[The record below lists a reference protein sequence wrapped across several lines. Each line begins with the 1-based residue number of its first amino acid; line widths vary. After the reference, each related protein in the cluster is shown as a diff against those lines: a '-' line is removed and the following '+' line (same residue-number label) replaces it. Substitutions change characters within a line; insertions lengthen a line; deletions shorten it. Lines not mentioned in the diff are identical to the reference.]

1 MMKLSLDLDHGLLSQ
16 YLQQKNWLEQGEKV
30 SSTEKPGEG
39 NMNLVLRVKSDQG
52 KSLILKQA
60 NAFVQKYPS
69 IPAPIERIVVEAKFY
84 QLVAKWPDLAA
95 LLPSFIGFDPED
107 HIMALQDLGAG
118 TDFTNIYQKGQNISQ
133 DSLMDAI
140 AFLSIL
146 HNLDPLEADH
156 SSFPDNLALRKLN
169 YEHLFHYP
177 YLVDSGF
184 DLDTVQVGLQAAALP
199 FRQDEELKKQLL
211 ELGAIYLSSGPQ
223 LLHGDFYPGSWL
235 HTANGFKVIDP
246 EFCYWGRAEYDL
258 GVLLAHLKMAQVSE
272 DLFDHALL
280 AYRQPV
286 GFDETLVPQFAGMEI
301 LRRIIGLAQLPLD
314 LSLEERKALL
324 SLATQMVK
332 TKTFVA

>member
-1 MMKLSLDLDHGLLSQ
+1 
-16 YLQQKNWLEQGEKV
+16 V
-30 SSTEKPGEG
+30 ISTKKPGEG

-69 IPAPIERIVVEAKFY
+69 IPAPIERIAVEAKFY
-84 QLVAKWPDLAA
+84 QLVAKWPALAA
-95 LLPSFIGFDPED
+95 FLPTFIGFDAEN
-107 HIMALQDLGAG
+107 HLMVLQDLGAG
-118 TDFTNIYQKGQNISQ
+118 TDFSNIYQKGQNISQ
-133 DSLMDAI
+133 DSLMDAV

-156 SSFPDNLALRKLN
+156 RSFPDNLNLRKLN

-177 YLVDSGF
+177 YLVENGF
-184 DLDTVQVGLQAAALP
+184 DLDAVQVGLQAAALP
-199 FRQDEELKKQLL
+199 FRNDEELKKQVLQ
-211 ELGAIYLSSGPQ
+211 LGEIYLSSGLQ

-235 HTANGFKVIDP
+235 NTANGFRVIDP

-272 DLFDHALL
+272 TLFDHALL
-280 AYRQPV
+280 TYHRPI
-286 GFDETLVPQFAGMEI
+286 GFDEALVPQFAGMEI

-314 LSLEERKALL
+314 LNLEERKSLL
-324 SLATQMVK
+324 SQAAQMVK
-332 TKTFVA
+332 TKTFAA